1 MLEIAG
7 GILIAVAILVA
18 LPYILAGAYWA
29 LVIGLVLTIGSI
41 VWFFLA
47 SAVGPVWATVIVVSV
62 SAAWWAW
69 NAAQNGEIAPL
80 ELLKLIPI
88 LPLVVLLG
96 GVAIGIAGF
105 LLVAAAA
112 AAMGVILLLSW
123 ALGPIGIPTG
133 LLLWIGA
140 RFVLQKWWERRH
152 QGEAGEVGQVI
163 LRSRHISNFG
173 KSEF

>member
-29 LVIGLVLTIGSI
+29 LAIGLVLTIGSV
-41 VWFFLA
+41 VWLFLA
-47 SAVGPVWATVIVVSV
+47 SNVGPVWATVIVVSGP
-62 SAAWWAW
+62 AAWWAW
-69 NAAQNGEIAPL
+69 NAAQDGEIAPL
-80 ELLKLIPI
+80 ELLKLVLM
-88 LPLVVLLG
+88 LPLIVLLG
-96 GVAIGIAGF
+96 GAVIGVAGF

-123 ALGPIGIPTG
+123 VLGPIGIPTG
-133 LLLWIGA
+133 VLLWIGSC
-140 RFVLQKWWERRH
+140 FVLQKWWERRH
-152 QGEAGEVGQVI
+152 QGEAGEVGQVL
-163 LRSRHISNFG
+163 LRSRHIFSFG